1 VSVKVVVCGATGR
14 TGRELVRVALER
26 GHEVTAL
33 VHDARADLAP
43 SDRLRVAFGDVLV
56 RGTLPP
62 AIKGA
67 DAVLWA
73 VGPGSAGTPNLQ
85 GPGIANVA
93 ATMRDTGVRRL
104 VALSSSG
111 VGDLKRDPW
120 WRRLFGR
127 SSRAVTA
134 GDLRHMEVAL
144 RQSGLDWTIVRASK
158 LLEGPARGG
167 CRVGPGYSLPGG
179 TGVTRSDVAAVML
192 DQFETDANVAHAV
205 AVSY

>member
-1 VSVKVVVCGATGR
+1 MKIVVCGATGR

-33 VHDARADLAP
+33 VHDAHGDLAP
-43 SDRLRVAFGDVLV
+43 AGGLRVAFGDVLV

-62 AIKGA
+62 AIEGA

-73 VGPGSAGTPNLQ
+73 VGPRPGTTTNLL

-111 VGDLKRDPW
+111 VGDLRGDPW

-127 SSRAVTA
+127 SSRTVMA

-144 RQSGLDWTIVRASK
+144 RQSGLDWTIVRATR
-158 LLEGPARGG
+158 LLDGPARGG
-167 CRVGPGYSLPGG
+167 CRVGPGYSLPHS
-179 TGVTRSDVAAVML
+179 TGVARADVAAVML
-192 DQFETDANVAHAV
+192 DQLETDVNVGHAV

>member
-1 VSVKVVVCGATGR
+1 MKVVVCGATGR

-26 GHEVTAL
+26 GHRVTAL
-33 VHDARADLAP
+33 VHDAHGDLAP
-43 SDRLRVAFGDVLV
+43 ADRLRVTYGDVLV

-62 AIKGA
+62 AIEGA

-73 VGPGSAGTPNLQ
+73 VGPGSGKTPGLL

-93 ATMRDTGVRRL
+93 AAMRDAGVRRL

-111 VGDLKRDPW
+111 VGDQSGDPW
-120 WRRLFGR
+120 WRRLFAR
-127 SSRAVTA
+127 SSRTAMA

-158 LLEGPARGG
+158 LLDGPARGD
-167 CRVGPGYSLPGG
+167 CRVGPGYSLPHS
-179 TGVTRSDVAAVML
+179 TGVARADVAAVML
-192 DQFETDANVAHAV
+192 DQLESEVNVGHAV

>member
-1 VSVKVVVCGATGR
+1 MKVVVCGATGR

-33 VHDARADLAP
+33 VHDAHGELAP
-43 SDRLRVAFGDVLV
+43 ADRLRIAYGDVLV
-56 RGTLPP
+56 RATLPP
-62 AIKGA
+62 AIEGA

-73 VGPGSAGTPNLQ
+73 VGPRSDSTPGLQ

-93 ATMRDTGVRRL
+93 AVMRDAGVRRL

-111 VGDLKRDPW
+111 VGDLRGDPW

-127 SSRAVTA
+127 SSRSVTTA
-134 GDLRHMEVAL
+134 DLRHMEVAL
-144 RQSGLDWTIVRASK
+144 RQSGLDWTIVRASQ
-158 LLEGPARGG
+158 LLDGPAQGR
-167 CRVGPGYSLPGG
+167 CRVGPGYSLPGS
-179 TGVTRSDVAAVML
+179 TGVARADVAAVML
-192 DQFETDANVAHAV
+192 DQLETDVNVEHAV